1 MCFSSDPN
9 IHNFTK
15 EFEITA
21 KAPKKMA
28 NLKNRL
34 ALLVLLFTY
43 YFYLGDFNVSA
54 QQFRP
59 GFVYTRNRGRCTPQY
74 WSSRRESWPKMV
86 PQTSTVSKIFG
97 SRAYERYRYDL
108 TLLEATGRNDDGDNV
123 FARLVKQST
132 AALLNSYAR
141 HNYPYSAWE
150 VKTML
155 IQALVSEKSASVLA
169 QQLSQANEACN

>member
-1 MCFSSDPN
+1 MYLLNGLDLDLCTPETEAD
-9 IHNFTK
+9 
-15 EFEITA
+15 
-21 KAPKKMA
+21 
-28 NLKNRL
+28 
-34 ALLVLLFTY
+34 ALLSKTSFTFYYSFKQSIHKCAASINFLL
-43 YFYLGDFNVSA
+43 LVS
-54 QQFRP
+54 R
-59 GFVYTRNRGRCTPQY
+59 Y

-108 TLLEATGRNDDGDNV
+108 TLLEAAERNDDGDNV

-141 HNYPYSAWE
+141 ENYPYTAWQ

-155 IQALVSEKSASVLA
+155 IQALVSEKSASILA

>member
-1 MCFSSDPN
+1 MTKKEMSFSDPT
-9 IHNFTK
+9 IVH
-15 EFEITA
+15 
-21 KAPKKMA
+21 
-28 NLKNRL
+28 KNRL
-34 ALLVLLFTY
+34 ALSLLLVTY
-43 YFYLGDFNVSA
+43 YCYLGDLTVSA

-86 PQTSTVSKIFG
+86 PQMSTVSKVFG

-108 TLLEATGRNDDGDNV
+108 TLLEAAGRNDDRDNI

-141 HNYPYSAWE
+141 KNYPYSAWE

-155 IQALVSEKSASVLA
+155 IQALVSEKSATVLA
-169 QQLSQANEACN
+169 QRLSEANEACN

>member
-1 MCFSSDPN
+1 
-9 IHNFTK
+9 
-15 EFEITA
+15 
-21 KAPKKMA
+21 MA
-28 NLKNRL
+28 NFLVLVNRL
-34 ALLVLLFTY
+34 ALLVLLFSCY
-43 YFYLGDFNVSA
+43 DWGDFTVSA
-54 QQFRP
+54 QRFRP
-59 GFVYTRNRGRCTPQY
+59 GFVYTRNRGTCTPQY

-108 TLLEATGRNDDGDNV
+108 TLLEAAGRNDDMDNI

-141 HNYPYSAWE
+141 KNYPYSAWE

-155 IQALVSEKSASVLA
+155 IQALVSEKSASILA
-169 QQLSQANEACN
+169 QRLSQANEACN